1 MKSRNLFNKKLKI
14 FLDLIFIYAI
24 FKTMRQGKKERLKQ
38 KAKNTIIRDLIV
50 YATSSVYS
58 PLGVSLYGLND
69 SKYHYI
75 KDNQENRQIAIIDKK
90 NKKRLDNRFKS
101 C

>member
-1 MKSRNLFNKKLKI
+1 
-14 FLDLIFIYAI
+14 
-24 FKTMRQGKKERLKQ
+24 MRLGKKERLKQ
-38 KAKNTIIRDLIV
+38 KAKKTIKKDLIV

-69 SKYHYI
+69 SKYLYI
-75 KDNQENRQIAIIDKK
+75 KENQENRLIALIDKN
-90 NKKRLDNRFKS
+90 NKKRLDKKLKA

>member
-1 MKSRNLFNKKLKI
+1 LKSRNLFDKKLKI
-14 FLDLIFIYAI
+14 FLDLILIYAI

-38 KAKNTIIRDLIV
+38 KAKKTLRNNLIV
-50 YATSSVYS
+50 FATSSVYS

-69 SKYHYI
+69 SKYNYI
-75 KDNQENRQIAIIDKK
+75 KENQENRLIAIIDKN
-90 NKKRLDNRFKS
+90 NKKRLDKKFKS

>member
-1 MKSRNLFNKKLKI
+1 MVF
-14 FLDLIFIYAI
+14 
-24 FKTMRQGKKERLKQ
+24 MRLGKKERLKQ
-38 KAKNTIIRDLIV
+38 KAKKTIWRDLIV

-69 SKYHYI
+69 SKYNYI
-75 KDNQENRQIAIIDKK
+75 KENQENRLIAIIDKN
-90 NKKRLDNRFKS
+90 NKKRLDKKLKA

>member
-1 MKSRNLFNKKLKI
+1 
-14 FLDLIFIYAI
+14 
-24 FKTMRQGKKERLKQ
+24 MRQGKKERLKQ
-38 KAKNTIIRDLIV
+38 KAKKTIRRDLIV
-50 YATSSVYS
+50 FATSSVYS

-75 KDNQENRQIAIIDKK
+75 KDNQENRQIALIDKN

>member
-1 MKSRNLFNKKLKI
+1 
-14 FLDLIFIYAI
+14 
-24 FKTMRQGKKERLKQ
+24 MRLGKKERLKQ
-38 KAKNTIIRDLIV
+38 KAKKTIKKDLIV

-69 SKYHYI
+69 SKYNYI
-75 KDNQENRQIAIIDKK
+75 KENKENRLIAIIDKY
-90 NKKRLDNRFKS
+90 NKKRLDRIKKV

>member
-1 MKSRNLFNKKLKI
+1 
-14 FLDLIFIYAI
+14 
-24 FKTMRQGKKERLKQ
+24 MRLGKKERLKQ
-38 KAKNTIIRDLIV
+38 KAKKTIKKDLIV

-69 SKYHYI
+69 SKYLYI
-75 KDNQENRQIAIIDKK
+75 KENQENRRIAIIDKN
-90 NKKRLDNRFKS
+90 NKKRLDRIKKV

>member
-1 MKSRNLFNKKLKI
+1 
-14 FLDLIFIYAI
+14 
-24 FKTMRQGKKERLKQ
+24 MRQGKKERLKQ

>member
-1 MKSRNLFNKKLKI
+1 MKSRKLFKKKLKI
-14 FLDLIFIYAI
+14 ILYNFFKYAI
-24 FKTMRQGKKERLKQ
+24 FVFMRLGKKERLKQ
-38 KAKNTIIRDLIV
+38 KAKKTIRRDLIV

-69 SKYHYI
+69 SKYNYI
-75 KDNQENRQIAIIDKK
+75 KENQENRLIALIDKN
-90 NKKRLDNRFKS
+90 NKKRLDKKLKV

>member
-1 MKSRNLFNKKLKI
+1 LKSRNLFDKKLKI
-14 FLDLIFIYAI
+14 FLDLILIYAI

-38 KAKNTIIRDLIV
+38 KAKKTLRNNLIV
-50 YATSSVYS
+50 FATSSVYS

-75 KDNQENRQIAIIDKK
+75 KENQENRLIAIIDKK
-90 NKKRLDNRFKS
+90 NKKRLDRIKKV

>member
-1 MKSRNLFNKKLKI
+1 
-14 FLDLIFIYAI
+14 
-24 FKTMRQGKKERLKQ
+24 MRQGKKERLKQ
-38 KAKNTIIRDLIV
+38 KAKNAIRKNLIV

-75 KDNQENRQIAIIDKK
+75 KENQENRQIAIIDKN
-90 NKKRLDNRFKS
+90 NKKKLDKKLKS